1 MTRLED
7 DDGPTFFLL
16 NRGDRL
22 EAEVDR
28 LRGMVEGHAT
38 VLRTQDEV
46 YRERDALV
54 AALSK
59 LWPSHLAWH
68 GDPDWEDGW
77 RNIVCVH
84 SPVGQLTWHIQDD
97 ERPQFAHLLV
107 ADEHWDGH
115 TTTEKYARLGALAA
129 LEGKPYKEGNDGQ

>member
-1 MTRLED
+1 MVEPSHACRLEQTPEEALTAVID
-7 DDGPTFFLL
+7 DRDKVVRTLWAEIA
-16 NRGDRL
+16 RL
-22 EAEVDR
+22 EGV
-28 LRGMVEGHAT
+28 VEGHAA

-77 RNIVCVH
+77 RNIVCIH

-107 ADEHWDGH
+107 KAEHWDGH
-115 TTTEKYARLGALAA
+115 TTAEKYARLAA
-129 LEGKPYKEGNDGQ
+129 LEVP